1 MATRKQIRE
10 LKDMWKDDTNKVTE
24 EDLETYI
31 KYKIETY
38 ESITDTPLWEC
49 FQDDFGFL
57 TKDAFKLLD
66 MATL

>member
-1 MATRKQIRE
+1 
-10 LKDMWKDDTNKVTE
+10 VTE

-31 KYKIETY
+31 KYKMETY

-66 MATL
+66 IATLQALKKFL